1 MKGERPNSCFMPY
14 LIHIS
19 RTNSQ
24 NDAILYK
31 LVHTKLLSGSASTE
45 LDLTPAQRKKALVG
59 RVMELAGDSS
69 LGKGEKAV
77 REAERNKAAKNVRE
91 GMLMKQKEREKR
103 HLDEVRQYPADRV
116 GFGGVH
122 LITGKRLGKLSPD
135 LEEALRV
142 DIIFSARTAPTRE
155 GPENG
160 RGQLPWRCVET
171 QSG

>member
-1 MKGERPNSCFMPY
+1 MKGQQPDYCLMPQ
-14 LIHIS
+14 LIRFS
-19 RTNSQ
+19 RTNLQ

-69 LGKGEKAV
+69 LGKGEKAE

-103 HLDEVRQYPADRV
+103 QLDEVRQYLA
-116 GFGGVH
+116 
-122 LITGKRLGKLSPD
+122 RLRRRSRCSSRCRQKIW
-135 LEEALRV
+135 E
-142 DIIFSARTAPTRE
+142 IIIRP
-155 GPENG
+155 
-160 RGQLPWRCVET
+160 
-171 QSG
+171 